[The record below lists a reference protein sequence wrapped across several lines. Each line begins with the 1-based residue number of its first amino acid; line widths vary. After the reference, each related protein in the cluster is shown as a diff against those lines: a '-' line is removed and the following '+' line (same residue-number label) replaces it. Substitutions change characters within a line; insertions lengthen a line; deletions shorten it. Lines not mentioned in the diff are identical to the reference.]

1 MWTIKDNKEMTPEFH
16 IIEERLQKD
25 IIIQCKDKTTL
36 QIEQQI
42 AKEFKKI
49 DFTKT
54 PILIA
59 IYERNQKNK
68 NQIKEDTIYFIS
80 IDEIEA
86 LKKKIYKSSCC
97 KSITIP
103 TKYLHQGFDY
113 IKEVFERI

>member
-1 MWTIKDNKEMTPEFH
+1 MQSVGEKYNFAYVELALNM
-16 IIEERLQKD
+16 QS
-25 IIIQCKDKTTL
+25 
-36 QIEQQI
+36 
-42 AKEFKKI
+42 
-49 DFTKT
+49 FTKT